1 MFLEDVVTGA
11 LLAVAG
17 SFLILSIASYI
28 RSRVERLI
36 PVILLLIVIVLKNL
50 LVLLDALW
58 DVLGGSLGGYY
69 HFAVD
74 LLLVIVLLALVRQGR
89 EG

>member
-1 MFLEDVVTGA
+1 MFLEDVLAGA

-17 SFLILSIASYI
+17 FFLALSIASYL
-28 RSRVERLI
+28 RSRVERLV
-36 PVILLLIVIVLKNL
+36 PVIILLLVIFAKNL

-74 LLLVIVLLALVRQGR
+74 LLLFIVLLALVKRGR